1 MKIDRRAID
10 VLSAWK
16 QKKGRKP
23 LVLQGARQVGKTWLL
38 KEFGKTYFKDTAVF
52 NFDENP
58 DLKQFFSN
66 TKDVA
71 RIIQNLS
78 VAHGRT
84 IVPQET
90 LIIFDEIQECNE
102 ALNTLKYFCEDAPEY
117 CIACAGSL
125 LGVALSRGASFPVG
139 KVEFLTIHPV
149 SFFEFLKS
157 ADAALY
163 QYVQSI
169 RSIEP
174 VPDYFFHQLLER
186 FKMYYICGGMPE
198 AVVELLESGNTA
210 NVQQVLQHI
219 LSAYALDFS
228 KHADNKVV
236 LKTGFIWNSLPS
248 QLARDNKKFLYQTV
262 KQGARA
268 RDYET
273 ALLWLVNAGLVHKVT
288 CCTKPAL
295 PLFGYDDLSAFK
307 IYAMDVGL
315 LRRMSGLA
323 PGAIAEGN
331 RLLTE
336 FKGSLTENYI
346 LESLVGQF
354 ENMPRYW
361 TSDNRAE
368 IDFLL
373 QIENEIIP
381 IEVKSDENVTG
392 KSLAFYRKA
401 FSPPLSIRY
410 SLKNLKLESGLINIP
425 LFLADLTDRIIEL
438 AKEQ

>member
-1 MKIDRRAID
+1 M
-10 VLSAWK
+10 S
-16 QKKGRKP
+16 
-23 LVLQGARQVGKTWLL
+23 
-38 KEFGKTYFKDTAVF
+38 
-52 NFDENP
+52 
-58 DLKQFFSN
+58 
-66 TKDVA
+66 
-71 RIIQNLS
+71 
-78 VAHGRT
+78 
-84 IVPQET
+84 
-90 LIIFDEIQECNE
+90 
-102 ALNTLKYFCEDAPEY
+102 
-117 CIACAGSL
+117 
-125 LGVALSRGASFPVG
+125 
-139 KVEFLTIHPV
+139 
-149 SFFEFLKS
+149 
-157 ADAALY
+157 
-163 QYVQSI
+163 
-169 RSIEP
+169 
-174 VPDYFFHQLLER
+174 
-186 FKMYYICGGMPE
+186 
-198 AVVELLESGNTA
+198 
-210 NVQQVLQHI
+210 
-219 LSAYALDFS
+219 
-228 KHADNKVV
+228 
-236 LKTGFIWNSLPS
+236 
-248 QLARDNKKFLYQTV
+248 
-262 KQGARA
+262 
-268 RDYET
+268 
-273 ALLWLVNAGLVHKVT
+273 
-288 CCTKPAL
+288 
-295 PLFGYDDLSAFK
+295 GYDDLNAFK

-410 SLKNLKLESGLINIP
+410 SLKNLKLENGLINIP